1 MRSLKDGQESGS
13 HFRGSEGF
21 KKVAPAQRAPRLSER
36 WWDPEKIERQIMR
49 SVISGFTCAAL
60 ASCLLWQPSGAQD
73 AISGNLVISQALS
86 RATPGGAKVAGGYL
100 TIENRGTA
108 PDRLLS
114 GSTGLAKKL
123 EIHEMAVNDGVMT
136 MRPVVDGLIIAP
148 GSNLKF
154 APGAYH
160 LMFVDLNAPLRQGEQ
175 VPVTLTFE
183 RAGAIKAMF
192 DVQAVGAQA
201 PAPGIPEAVKA
212 ATAPVVAGDDESFF
226 THLHA
231 EKAMANVTVSPGR
244 AGPVEI
250 AIQLENADELPLTAK
265 AATVTLGNSE
275 NGIAPV
281 TAEAEQ
287 ISNDQWR
294 VRMSAPVAGR
304 WSLGLVITISASDTV
319 NVTSPILI
327 R

>member
-1 MRSLKDGQESGS
+1 MRSIT
-13 HFRGSEGF
+13 HGF
-21 KKVAPAQRAPRLSER
+21 
-36 WWDPEKIERQIMR
+36 I
-49 SVISGFTCAAL
+49 CAAI
-60 ASCLLWQPSGAQD
+60 ASCLLSPPSRAES
-73 AISGNLVISQALS
+73 AASGNLVITQAWS

-100 TIENRGTA
+100 TIENKGKS

-114 GSTGLAKKL
+114 GSTAVAKNI
-123 EIHEMAVNDGVMT
+123 EVHQMAVDNGVMT
-136 MRPVVDGLIIAP
+136 MRAVEGGLAIEP
-148 GSNLKF
+148 GKTVTF
-154 APGAYH
+154 APGGHH
-160 LMFVDLNAPLRQGEQ
+160 LMLLGLKAPLKQGEQ
-175 VPVTLTFE
+175 VPVTLKFE
-183 RAGAIKAMF
+183 HAGAVKVAF
-192 DVQAVGAQA
+192 EVQSVGAQA
-201 PAPGIPEAVKA
+201 PAAPDKSEAVK
-212 ATAPVVAGDDESFF
+212 TAVPVASNPDESFF

-265 AATVTLGNSE
+265 AVTVTLGNSE

-294 VRMSAPVAGR
+294 VKMSAPVAGR
-304 WSLGLVITISASDTV
+304 WSLGLGITISASDTI
-319 NVTSPILI
+319 NVVSPILI

>member
-201 PAPGIPEAVKA
+201 P
-212 ATAPVVAGDDESFF
+212 
-226 THLHA
+226 
-231 EKAMANVTVSPGR
+231 
-244 AGPVEI
+244 
-250 AIQLENADELPLTAK
+250 LPAF
-265 AATVTLGNSE
+265 
-275 NGIAPV
+275 P
-281 TAEAEQ
+281 
-287 ISNDQWR
+287 R
-294 VRMSAPVAGR
+294 R
-304 WSLGLVITISASDTV
+304 
-319 NVTSPILI
+319 
-327 R
+327 

>member
-1 MRSLKDGQESGS
+1 
-13 HFRGSEGF
+13 
-21 KKVAPAQRAPRLSER
+21 
-36 WWDPEKIERQIMR
+36 
-49 SVISGFTCAAL
+49 
-60 ASCLLWQPSGAQD
+60 
-73 AISGNLVISQALS
+73 
-86 RATPGGAKVAGGYL
+86 
-100 TIENRGTA
+100 
-108 PDRLLS
+108 
-114 GSTGLAKKL
+114 
-123 EIHEMAVNDGVMT
+123 MAVNDGVMT

-154 APGAYH
+154 APGGYH

-192 DVQAVGAQA
+192 SIQAVGAQA

-212 ATAPVVAGDDESFF
+212 AATPVAAGDDESFF

-265 AATVTLGNSE
+265 AVTVTLGNLE
-275 NGIAPV
+275 NGVAPV

-287 ISNDQWR
+287 IGNDQWR

-304 WSLGLVITISASDTV
+304 WSLGLGITISASDTV